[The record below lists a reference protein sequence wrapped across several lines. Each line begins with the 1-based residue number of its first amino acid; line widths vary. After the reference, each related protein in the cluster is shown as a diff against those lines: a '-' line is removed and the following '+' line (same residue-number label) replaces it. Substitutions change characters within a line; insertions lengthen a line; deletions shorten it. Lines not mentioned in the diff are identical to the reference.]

1 MRRSVISPIRIAV
14 AVLSMAGVVTAL
26 SAGPASAS
34 STKAPIII
42 GVITDETGSA
52 SSNYVGAVDGAEAR
66 IDAQNAIGGVDG
78 HKLELVSEDG
88 ASTPSG
94 NSTAAHLLVS
104 KGAFGI
110 IQDNSEAFGSSA
122 YLHQAGIPVVGAPVD
137 GPEWGEQPNT
147 NMFAIG
153 STLSATTP
161 INGYFYTYTSTG
173 AVLKALHITK
183 LAQVVFNVPSAIDA
197 ASSIFAQA
205 NGYGVSDC
213 LDALLP
219 SSGDL
224 NPTVL
229 QMKNL
234 GCNGVEVLSVLSTCI
249 TLANDLKQ
257 ADLKIKLVCASS
269 YDQSLLDQP
278 SALAAM
284 QDTYTGTPIFN
295 VVGNDLPP
303 AVKLFLSRL
312 KKYTNFAGGIPG
324 QNVDYTYMSADA
336 MIKGLE
342 LAGPNP
348 TRKAFISDM
357 RKVSN
362 YTVEGLVTTPMIFT
376 HFGTLGMFPKK
387 SCGPELELKGKDF
400 DPVVTACGNLVKG
413 AKA

>member
-1 MRRSVISPIRIAV
+1 MRKSAICATRAAV
-14 AVLSMAGVVTAL
+14 ATLSLAGVITGLTA
-26 SAGPASAS
+26 APASAS
-34 STKAPIII
+34 AGKAPILI
-42 GVITDETGSA
+42 GMISDETGSA
-52 SSNYVGAVDGAEAR
+52 SSNYIGAADGAEAR
-66 IDAQNAIGGVDG
+66 IDAQNAAGGVDG

-88 ASTPSG
+88 TSTPGG

-104 KGAFGI
+104 KGVFGI
-110 IQDNSEAFGSSA
+110 IQDDSEAFGSSA
-122 YLHQAGIPVVGAPVD
+122 YLHKAGIPVVGPPVD
-137 GPEWGEQPNT
+137 GPEWGQQPNT

-153 STLSATTP
+153 PTLYATTP

-197 ASSIFAQA
+197 ADSIFQQA
-205 NGYGVSDC
+205 KGYGVSKC

-257 ADLKIKLVCASS
+257 ADLKIKLICASS
-269 YDQSLLDQP
+269 YDQSLLSQP

-284 QDTYTGTPIFN
+284 QNTYTGVPVFN
-295 VVGNDLPP
+295 VLGNKLPP
-303 AVKLFLSRL
+303 AVNLFLSRL
-312 KKYTNFAGGIPG
+312 KKYTSFAGGIPG
-324 QNVDYTYMSADA
+324 QNIDYSYMSADA

-348 TRKAFISDM
+348 TREAFISKM
-357 RKVSN
+357 RNVSN
-362 YTVEGLVTTPMIFT
+362 YTVEGLVTTPMIFS

-387 SCGPELELKGKDF
+387 SCGPELEIKGKDF
-400 DPVVTACGNLVKG
+400 DPVVNACGSLVRG